1 VINATVHHIPP
12 PEHSTRELLDLAYD
26 RMIYLESVLTAV
38 SETVEIVMVDARDR
52 CPHTYLV
59 LRDLARTVEVAR
71 GS

>member
-1 VINATVHHIPP
+1 V
-12 PEHSTRELLDLAYD
+12 LDLAYD